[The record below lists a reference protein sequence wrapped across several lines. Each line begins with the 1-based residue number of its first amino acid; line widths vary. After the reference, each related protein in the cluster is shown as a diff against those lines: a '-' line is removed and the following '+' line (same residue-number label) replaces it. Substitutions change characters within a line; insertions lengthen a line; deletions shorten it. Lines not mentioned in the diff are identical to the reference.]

1 MLPHIVPPDRRERK
15 RSRLHF
21 FSDLLFAALRRSAS
35 RANTLRTAVG
45 VFVLAGALVAVAGP
59 WAFATVAGEVMEGS
73 TQAFDDAVL
82 TWIAANRPPWVAS
95 AMLEITFLGTGL
107 VVMVLVG
114 VAALFLW
121 LTQHRYSAA
130 LLLVATAGGLLLN
143 SVLKAGFSRPRP
155 QIFTWGTHAL
165 TSSFPS
171 GHAMSAAVV
180 YGTVAYLAARLQK
193 RAWAR
198 ALTMFVA
205 FLLIVL
211 IAASRLFLGVHYP
224 SDVFAGLLVG
234 LAWAGFCMATLE
246 AFQKFARR
254 YVPSAMRDEVDE
266 PERPRQ
272 ADAGPAA
279 PPAAMEPAVPAAGAV
294 RE

>member
-1 MLPHIVPPDRRERK
+1 MLPELTTPDRRERH
-15 RSRLHF
+15 RSRFHF
-21 FSDLLFAALRRSAS
+21 LSDVLFAALRKSAS

-45 VFVLAGALVAVAGP
+45 VVILAGALVAIAGT
-59 WAFATVAGEVMEGS
+59 WAFATIADEVMEGS
-73 TQAFDDAVL
+73 TQAFDEAVL
-82 TWIAANRPPWVAS
+82 TWIGSNRPPWVEA

-107 VVMVLVG
+107 VAMVLVG

-130 LLLVATAGGLLLN
+130 LLLVSTGGGLLLN
-143 SVLKAGFSRPRP
+143 SILKAGFSRPRP

-193 RAWAR
+193 RRWAR
-198 ALTMFVA
+198 VLTLLVALV
-205 FLLIVL
+205 LILL

-224 SDVFAGLLVG
+224 SDVFAGMLVG
-234 LAWAGFCMATLE
+234 LAWAAFCMATLE

-254 YVPSAMRDEVDE
+254 YVPTAMEDEVDE
-266 PERPRQ
+266 TEQQAATATTASATAAADSAVASRQ
-272 ADAGPAA
+272 AAGD
-279 PPAAMEPAVPAAGAV
+279 
-294 RE
+294 

>member
-1 MLPHIVPPDRRERK
+1 MLPDIATPDRRERE
-15 RSRLHF
+15 RSWFHF
-21 FSDLLFAALRRSAS
+21 FWDLLFTALRRSAS

-45 VFVLAGALVAVAGP
+45 VIILAGALVAIAGT
-59 WAFATVAGEVMEGS
+59 WAFATVADEVMEGS
-73 TQAFDDAVL
+73 TQAFDNAVL
-82 TWIAANRPPWVAS
+82 TWIGSNRPPWLEG

-130 LLLVATAGGLLLN
+130 LLLVSTAGGLVLN
-143 SVLKAGFSRPRP
+143 SILKAGFSRPRP

-180 YGTVAYLAARLQK
+180 YGTIAYLAARLQK
-193 RAWAR
+193 RRWAR
-198 ALTMFVA
+198 VLTLLVA
-205 FLLIVL
+205 FILIVL

-224 SDVFAGLLVG
+224 SDVFAGVLIG

-254 YVPSAMRDEVDE
+254 YVPTAMEDEVDE
-266 PERPRQ
+266 TEQQSPTRPAERETPI
-272 ADAGPAA
+272 D
-279 PPAAMEPAVPAAGAV
+279 V
-294 RE
+294 RPIGRR